1 MSLSVRI
8 LGASGGIGPGRRTTS
23 ILVDDD
29 ILIDAGSGVG
39 DLTLTELRRIRHI
52 FLTHSHLDH
61 IAFLPMLADMVYAPD
76 APPIE
81 VHALP
86 ETLKALGDHVFNWV
100 IWPDFTQLPTPE
112 QPLLRLHP
120 LQPGQR
126 VALGEREMRA
136 LPARHTVPTV
146 GYSVLHRDGASF
158 AFSGDTT
165 SSDQLWPALNALPR
179 LDLLMIETGLPDEM
193 EGMADLARHYTPQ
206 HLREDLARLEH
217 QPRIAITH
225 LKPGHE
231 QAIRQQLARSQHH
244 AGMIFLYGNERFE
257 LNDGHLKGPAH
268 RRTLGG
274 SADARTM
281 PAPQG
286 DPEPESTATGG

>member
-23 ILVDDD
+23 ILIDDD

-76 APPIE
+76 AAPIE

-86 ETLKALGDHVFNWV
+86 ETLKALCDHVFNWV
-100 IWPDFTQLPTPE
+100 IWPDFTQLPTPDR
-112 QPLLRLHP
+112 PLIRLHP
-120 LQPGQR
+120 LQPGER
-126 VALGEREMRA
+126 VTLGEREMRA

-146 GYSVLHRDGASF
+146 GYSMLHRDGASF

-165 SSDQLWPALNALPR
+165 SSEQLWPALNALPR

-193 EGMADLARHYTPQ
+193 ASMADLAKHYTPQ

-217 QPRIAITH
+217 QPHIAITH

-231 QAIRQQLARSQHH
+231 QAIRHQLASSPHH
-244 AGMIFLYGNERFE
+244 SGMIFLYGDERFE
-257 LNDGHLKGPAH
+257 LRDGRINGPARCRLAATEGYGAG
-268 RRTLGG
+268 RRHGE
-274 SADARTM
+274 AA
-281 PAPQG
+281 
-286 DPEPESTATGG
+286 PESSATGS